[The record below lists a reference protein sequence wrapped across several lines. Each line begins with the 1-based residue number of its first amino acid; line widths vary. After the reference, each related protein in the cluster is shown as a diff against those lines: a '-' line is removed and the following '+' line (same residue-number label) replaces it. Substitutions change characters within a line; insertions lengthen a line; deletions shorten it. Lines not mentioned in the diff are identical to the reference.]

1 MTDLQAN
8 VPTIIFQGTD
18 SRIVVETDSTTL
30 KTTFEQVDGQDAMG
44 VDRWKEVHESQA
56 KSVFSSFVES
66 NLALFGYDVPVAP
79 VVTPADATTV
89 DTTSA
94 Q

>member
-18 SRIVVETDSTTL
+18 SRIVVENDGTAL

-56 KSVFSSFVES
+56 KLVFSAFVEG
-66 NLALFGYDVPVAP
+66 NLALFGFDVPVAP
-79 VVTPADATTV
+79 VVAPTPDATT
-89 DTTSA
+89 A